1 MAPLTPIRRIDGL
14 GDYVRRQRADG
25 RRIGLVPTMGALHDG
40 HLSLVEAIGQQV
52 DSVIVSIF
60 VNPTQFAA
68 HEDLDTYPRHQAK
81 DLEKLAATCATA
93 VFMPSVSEMYP
104 SGFATSVA
112 VEGPAMGLETDIRP
126 HFFAGV
132 SLVVTKLLLQALP
145 DVAIFG
151 EKDYQQLLVIRRIVR
166 DLDIPVEIVSGPII
180 RESDGLAMSSR
191 NRYLS
196 SGQREIAG
204 RLNLVLREL
213 AEASDPP
220 YIAEA
225 KARGALLEAGFSA
238 VDYACVRDADT
249 LASPDK
255 QTARRRALIA
265 ARLGDIRLIDN
276 MEAR

>member
-1 MAPLTPIRRIDGL
+1 
-14 GDYVRRQRADG
+14 
-25 RRIGLVPTMGALHDG
+25 
-40 HLSLVEAIGQQV
+40 
-52 DSVIVSIF
+52 
-60 VNPTQFAA
+60 
-68 HEDLDTYPRHQAK
+68 
-81 DLEKLAATCATA
+81 
-93 VFMPSVSEMYP
+93 
-104 SGFATSVA
+104 
-112 VEGPAMGLETDIRP
+112 MGLETDRRP
-126 HFFAGV
+126 HCFAGV

-145 DVAIFG
+145 DAAIFG

-204 RLNLVLREL
+204 HLNLVLREL

-225 KARGALLEAGFSA
+225 KAHDALLEAGFSA
-238 VDYACVRDADT
+238 VDYACVRDAET